1 MKNSFAKL
9 QENAE
14 SPEAPDDVAGLSADG
29 ILAVA
34 EHTVSTVF
42 WFSLCVYF
50 RVCLSSIGSDQ
61 VHSNL
66 RVSRELL
73 LPSNEI

>member
-9 QENAE
+9 QENVA
-14 SPEAPDDVAGLSADG
+14 SPEAPDDVAGLLVDG

-61 VHSNL
+61 VHSDL
-66 RVSRELL
+66 RDSRGLL
-73 LPSNEI
+73 LLSNDI